1 MTENNGRSPQ
11 PQSEPRQR
19 SATGMSNFLVVAG
32 LTFLG
37 LAGACA
43 GSGGVQ
49 FGLALAIVGGV
60 LFALSRLFRS

>member
-1 MTENNGRSPQ
+1 MTEDRDHSPEPQHQ
-11 PQSEPRQR
+11 PRPR
-19 SATGMSNFLVVAG
+19 SATGMSNSLLVAS

-43 GSGGVQ
+43 GPGG
-49 FGLALAIVGGV
+49 FHLGLALAIVGGV